1 MEENMEKNLKKNT
14 IWNIIGTGI
23 NAFASLIFMIIATRI
38 NDVYEAGVFSF
49 AFSAATLFNVIGT
62 YAGRIYQVTER
73 KNISN
78 KEFLINRI
86 ISCLIMSIIA
96 IIFVTIKKYELDKI
110 IIIVLLCFWK
120 MLEAFCD
127 VIYAF
132 LQKSDE
138 LYKVGI
144 TLTLKNI
151 IGIIAFLIVDLI
163 TKNLIFSI
171 IAFIVIYIIIM
182 IVYDFVQCDIKKQI
196 KGKVNK
202 KNVMDIFINGFP
214 TFCVT
219 FLNIYIINAS
229 KYAIDNIMTDNYQ
242 AIFGIIVM
250 PATMMILLAQFMVHP
265 FLNIITDYI
274 EKKEYKKLN
283 KFLLKITFILFIIGV
298 ICIVFCYFI
307 GIHILEFI
315 YGISLIDYNI
325 CLTII
330 LVGAIFSALT
340 SVIITILIAMR
351 HTWIQMVVYMGIS
364 IVTYFISNVLVNKYG
379 VIGASI
385 NYSVIMI
392 VNFIIFYI
400 IYLFLSKSSEQIIEE
415 K

>member
-1 MEENMEKNLKKNT
+1 MEKNLKKNT

-23 NAFASLIFMIIATRI
+23 NAFASLIFMIIVTRI

-78 KEFLINRI
+78 KEFLINRV
-86 ISCLIMSIIA
+86 ISCLIMYIAA
-96 IIFVTIKKYELDKI
+96 IIFVVIKDYELNKI
-110 IIIVLLCFWK
+110 IIIMLLCFWK

-127 VIYAF
+127 VIYA
-132 LQKSDE
+132 LIQKADE

-151 IGIIAFLIVDLI
+151 IGIIVFLIVDLI

-171 IAFIVIYIIIM
+171 ISFIIVYIIIM
-182 IVYDFVQCDIKKQI
+182 LFYDFVQCDIKKQM
-196 KGKVNK
+196 KGKIK
-202 KNVMDIFINGFP
+202 KENILDIFKNGFP

-229 KYAIDNIMTDNYQ
+229 KYAIDNIMTDDYQ
-242 AIFGIIVM
+242 AVFGIIVM

-265 FLNIITDYI
+265 FLNILTNYI

-283 KFLLKITFILFIIGV
+283 KFLLKITLILFIIGL

-340 SVIITILIAMR
+340 SVITTILIAMR
-351 HTWIQMVVYMGIS
+351 HTLIQMIVYIVVS
-364 IVTYFISNVLVNKYG
+364 ILTYITSNMLVNKYG
-379 VIGASI
+379 IMGASI
-385 NYSVIMI
+385 NYSLIMI
-392 VNFIIFYI
+392 INFIIFCI
-400 IYLFLSKSSEQIIEE
+400 VYLFVSKRSKQIIEE
-415 K
+415 KE

>member
-1 MEENMEKNLKKNT
+1 METNLKKNT

-78 KEFLINRI
+78 KEFLINRL
-86 ISCLIMSIIA
+86 ISCLIMYLA
-96 IIFVTIKKYELDKI
+96 AVIFVTIKSYEVNKI
-110 IIIVLLCFWK
+110 IIIMLLCILK

-132 LQKSDE
+132 LQKEDE

-151 IGIIAFLIVDLI
+151 IGLVVFLIVDLI
-163 TKNLIFSI
+163 TKNLIISI
-171 IAFIVIYIIIM
+171 ISFIIVYVIIM
-182 IVYDFVQCDIKKQI
+182 IFYDFIQTDIKKQI
-196 KGKVNK
+196 KGQVNK
-202 KNVMDIFINGFP
+202 KNIIDIFKNGFP

-229 KYAIDNIMTDNYQ
+229 KYAIDNIMTDDYQ
-242 AIFGIIVM
+242 AVFGIIVM

-265 FLNIITDYI
+265 FLNIITNYI

-283 KFLLKITFILFIIGV
+283 KFLLKITLILLIIGL

-315 YGISLIDYNI
+315 YGIPLIDYNI

-351 HTWIQMVVYMGIS
+351 HTWIQMIVYIVIS
-364 IVTYFISNVLVNKYG
+364 ILTYFISNMLVNKYG
-379 VIGASI
+379 VMGASI
-385 NYSVIMI
+385 NYSLIMI
-392 VNFIIFYI
+392 INFIIFYI
-400 IYLFLSKSSEQIIEE
+400 VYLFVSKRSKQRIEE
-415 K
+415 KE

>member
-1 MEENMEKNLKKNT
+1 METNLKKNT

-86 ISCLIMSIIA
+86 ISCLIMYLVA
-96 IIFVTIKKYELDKI
+96 IIFVGIKNYEFNKI
-110 IIIVLLCFWK
+110 IIIMLLCLLK

-132 LQKSDE
+132 LQKEDE

-151 IGIIAFLIVDLI
+151 IGLFVFLIVDLI
-163 TKNLIFSI
+163 TKNLIISI
-171 IAFIVIYIIIM
+171 ISFIVVYVIIM
-182 IVYDFVQCDIKKQI
+182 IFYDFVQADMKEQI
-196 KGKVNK
+196 KGKINK
-202 KNVMDIFINGFP
+202 KNIIDIFKNGFP

-229 KYAIDNIMTDNYQ
+229 KYAIDSIMTDNYQ
-242 AIFGIIVM
+242 TIFGIIVM

-265 FLNIITDYI
+265 FLNIISNYI
-274 EKKEYKKLN
+274 EKDDYKSVN
-283 KFLLKITFILFIIGV
+283 KFLFKITILLLGIAIIA
-298 ICIVFCYFI
+298 IVFCYFI
-307 GIHILEFI
+307 GIYILEFI

-325 CLTII
+325 CLSII
-330 LVGAIFSALT
+330 LIGSIFSALT
-340 SVIITILIAMR
+340 SVIITVLIAMR
-351 HTWIQMVVYMGIS
+351 HTLIQMIVYVAIS
-364 IVTYFISNVLVNKYG
+364 VIAYFLSNILVIKYG
-379 VIGASI
+379 IMGASV
-385 NYSVIMI
+385 NYSLIMI
-392 VNFIIFYI
+392 MNCIIFYLIYFI
-400 IYLFLSKSSEQIIEE
+400 IVKRNKEKSCV
-415 K
+415 